1 MNYNWN
7 FENSYL
13 KLPKIFYSNTNPD
26 NFINLK
32 VILKNEN
39 LLRCL
44 NIKENKFENLL
55 TKFQIYFLQ
64 YLEILTSSYFLK

>member
-1 MNYNWN
+1 MDTNWN

-13 KLPKIFYSNTNPD
+13 TLPKIFYSNTKPE
-26 NFINLK
+26 NFNNLK

-39 LLRCL
+39 LLRFL

-55 TKFQIYFLQ
+55 TKFQICFLQ